1 MTGDRAICIHGH
13 YYQPP
18 RENPWL
24 ETIEIQDSASPFH
37 DWNERIAAECYAP
50 NTAARI
56 LDAEGRVR
64 RVLNTYARTSFNVGP
79 TLLSW
84 MEAADANVYRAI
96 LGADVDSQARF
107 SGHGSAIAQAYGHA
121 ILPLASRRDKT
132 TQVVWGIRD
141 FERRF
146 RRASEGFW
154 LPETAVDIETLEV
167 VAQQGIRFTVLAPHQ
182 VRRVRRLGS
191 EAWQLVD
198 AASIDTTMP
207 YLVRLPSGA
216 EIAVFVYN
224 GAMAHGVSFGDL
236 LKNGDR
242 FVARLLGGFHGD
254 AGGLVHIATDGET
267 YGHHHRFGEM
277 ALAYALDRIEAT
289 KDVRLTNYGEW
300 LEKNPPTHE
309 AEIAPNTSWSCAH
322 GVERWRSDCG
332 CTTDSRPGWN
342 QTWRAPL
349 RAAVD
354 ALQEKVDSLFA
365 ARAAGF
371 FRNPWAA
378 RDGYIDVLLDPASVS
393 IDAFFARHAPRVL
406 SSDERVAALALLEM
420 QRHALLAATSCGWY
434 FADLAGIEAIQI
446 LRYAGRAIEL
456 AERISGD
463 GTEAAFLAE
472 LEKAKSNDRAQ
483 GDGRNVFDRHVR
495 TSAVG
500 APRAVARFA
509 LTELFGR
516 DALPSSQ
523 GHVLTSLAQQRRT
536 RETERLVAGIARV
549 TVRRTGESQDIL
561 YAVLSAAGHVRLGAR
576 PASGANDAAFLS
588 ELADLSD
595 HGHAAAVSARMASTF
610 PPPSDIAGIL
620 SPAERWDFLTA
631 MAAAATEQAERAI
644 SLLALLD
651 EPGSSIPIHLRG
663 FAACI
668 VHRRLLSLAAS
679 SPLDVPHVESLLRQA
694 KAASLPVEGPLLAR
708 RLADA
713 VERELAAATDALI
726 EAATCDALARAAELA
741 RTLAPSVDL
750 WRAQNGYLQWVRRWR
765 NAEGSALD
773 ATLPESLGRLGAA
786 LGIRIGLLEE

>member
-1 MTGDRAICIHGH
+1 MTRDRAICIHGH

-24 ETIEIQDSASPFH
+24 EMIEVQDSASPFH

-64 RVLNTYARTSFNVGP
+64 RTLCTYARTSFNMGP

-84 MEAADANVYRAI
+84 METEDASVYRAI
-96 LGADVDSQARF
+96 LDADVDSQARF

-132 TQVVWGIRD
+132 TQVIWGIRD
-141 FERRF
+141 FEHRF
-146 RRASEGFW
+146 HRQPEGLW
-154 LPETAVDIETLEV
+154 MPETAVDLETLEV
-167 VAQQGIRFTVLAPHQ
+167 LAQQRIRFTVLAPHQ

-198 AASIDTTMP
+198 AASVDTTMP

-216 EIAVFVYN
+216 EIAVFVYD
-224 GAMAHGVSFGDL
+224 GAIAHGVSFGDL

-242 FVARLLGGFHGD
+242 FLACLLAGFRGD

-277 ALAYALDRIEAT
+277 ALAYVLDRIEAR

-300 LEKNPPTHE
+300 LEENPPTHE

-349 RAAVD
+349 RAAMDSLQDRVD
-354 ALQEKVDSLFA
+354 GLFA
-365 ARAAGF
+365 ARTGAL
-371 FRNPWAA
+371 FRDPWAA
-378 RDGYIDVLLDPASVS
+378 RDGYIDVVLDPAPESV
-393 IDAFFARHAPRVL
+393 DAFFARHAQRAL
-406 SSDERVAALALLEM
+406 SSNERVDALALLEL
-420 QRHALLAATSCGWY
+420 QRYALLAATSCGWY

-456 AERISGD
+456 AEEISGD
-463 GTEAAFLAE
+463 GTEAAFLGE
-472 LEKAKSNDRAQ
+472 LEKAKSNDPAQ
-483 GDGRNVFDRHVR
+483 GNGRSVFDRRVR
-495 TSAVG
+495 ASAVG

-509 LTELFGR
+509 VVQLFGR
-516 DALPSSQ
+516 DALPASR
-523 GHVLTSLAQQRRT
+523 GHVVTSLAEVRRT
-536 RETERLVAGIARV
+536 RETERLVAGLARV
-549 TVRRTGESQDIL
+549 TVQRTGESREIL
-561 YAVLSAAGHVRLGAR
+561 YAALSAAGDVRLGVR
-576 PASGANDAAFLS
+576 PASGADASTFLS
-588 ELADLSD
+588 ELGDLFD
-595 HGHAAAVSARMASTF
+595 RGDAAAISDRIASTF
-610 PPPSDIAGIL
+610 PPPNDIAGIL
-620 SPAERWDFLTA
+620 SPAERWDLLTA
-631 MAAAATEQAERAI
+631 VAAAATEQAERAI
-644 SLLALLD
+644 SLLTLLD

-663 FAACI
+663 FAACT

-679 SPLDVPHVESLLRQA
+679 SPLDVPRIERLLRQA
-694 KAASLPVEGPLLAR
+694 KAASIPVDGPLLAC

-713 VERELAAATDALI
+713 IERELAAGTDTLV
-726 EAATCDALARAAELA
+726 EAATCDALPRAAELA

-750 WRAQNGYLQWVRRWR
+750 WRAQNGYLQVARRWR
-765 NAEGSALD
+765 D
-773 ATLPESLGRLGAA
+773 AKAANLGAALPESLERLGSA
-786 LGIRIGLLEE
+786 LGIRIGVLEE